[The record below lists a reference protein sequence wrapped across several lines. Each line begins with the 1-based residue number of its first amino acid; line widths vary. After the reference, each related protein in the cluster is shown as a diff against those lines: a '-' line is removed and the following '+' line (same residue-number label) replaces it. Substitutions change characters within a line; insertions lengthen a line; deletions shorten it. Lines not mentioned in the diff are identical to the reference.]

1 MEISK
6 NDYILLAIQEK
17 IKRDRE
23 NSQRGV
29 PNFGTKEGSD
39 QMSSQEMR
47 LFADELAEVLSR
59 RALTPQFGLGG
70 VPMEVAEK
78 VLGMSRKTIM
88 DLMER
93 GELDIGII
101 TTAQKKRGTRVYRN
115 SYISPKKFYELTGY
129 IWEGEKKEQKLFE
142 RKWFETVLNLQY
154 REFL

>member
-1 MEISK
+1 
-6 NDYILLAIQEK
+6 
-17 IKRDRE
+17 
-23 NSQRGV
+23 
-29 PNFGTKEGSD
+29 
-39 QMSSQEMR
+39 MSSQEMR

-101 TTAQKKRGTRVYRN
+101 TTAQK
-115 SYISPKKFYELTGY
+115 SEEPEYIETAILVPKSSM
-129 IWEGEKKEQKLFE
+129 
-142 RKWFETVLNLQY
+142 N
-154 REFL
+154 